1 MSEGA
6 KKTVADHIRQILARL
21 LKVEQRLES
30 LDSRVPAEG
39 TADLGPPL
47 DREVVAHVL
56 ELETRL
62 TQIEDENRD
71 LAGLCSRLN
80 EQNEAI
86 SNLYVAKHRLH
97 ASFDAGE
104 IMKIVTEI
112 LNELVGAQAFSIMF
126 VEQKKKVL
134 RRVAGRG
141 ARDAAEAVPLGE
153 GLLGEIAVKGAPF
166 YYEGPNGGERPGEIP
181 LAVIPLKTK
190 EACVGVIVIYELL
203 PHKSGLT
210 PVDHQL
216 LELVAEHAPSALRS
230 ARLHRLSKSQHA
242 TPSR

>member
-190 EACVGVIVIYELL
+190 EACVGVGVGVIVIYELL
-203 PHKSGLT
+203 PQAHACRPPAPRARGGTCAKRSSFR
-210 PVDHQL
+210 PASP
-216 LELVAEHAPSALRS
+216 AEQEPTRHA
-230 ARLHRLSKSQHA
+230 
-242 TPSR
+242 